1 MRIPVLL
8 YLGGLCEAAPLVAA
22 LVARRSAR
30 GARSW
35 VLVWCALL
43 LAESGIQLWLALHG
57 IHNQWLT
64 YFFTPVTGATVL
76 WALSFWQTSDLARLT
91 MRLAIVPFLA
101 VWTVL
106 TIFFEDTSFFSR
118 AADPLANL
126 VGLYAAA
133 YTLIARSRATTGD
146 LLRQDWFWVSAG
158 MALYLGTFSMIG
170 PLSAL
175 LAASDPVLMLRGY
188 QFEAILSIV
197 AFLVI
202 AKGVTCPATT

>member
-8 YLGGLCEAAPLVAA
+8 HLGALCEAAPLVAA
-22 LVARRSAR
+22 VVARRPAR
-30 GARSW
+30 GARTW

-43 LAESGIQLWLALHG
+43 LAESGILLWLALHG
-57 IHNQWLT
+57 VPNLWVT
-64 YFFTPVTGATVL
+64 YFFTPVVGATVL

-101 VWTVL
+101 VWAAL
-106 TIFFEDTSFFSR
+106 TIFFENTSSFSR
-118 AADPLANL
+118 AAAPLANL

-133 YTLIARSRATTGD
+133 YTLIARSRVSTGD

-158 MALYLGTFSMIG
+158 MALYLGTFSMIS

-175 LAASDPVLMLRGY
+175 LVGSDPVLMLRAY
-188 QFEAILSIV
+188 QFEAVLSIV
-197 AFLVI
+197 AFLAI
-202 AKGVTCPATT
+202 ARGVTCPAAI